1 MKGAGGVK
9 DLKDV
14 RALHVITGL
23 GVGGAE
29 QQLRLL
35 LRHMPMPCDVLT
47 LTNPGPVA
55 EGLRADG
62 VRVVHLGM
70 RGNRDLGALPKL
82 VRFIRRGRY
91 DLVHTHLYRACVYG
105 RLAARLAGVPVTV
118 ATEHSLGEGE
128 IEGRPLTGGVRALYL
143 ASERLGAATVAV
155 SGTVAA
161 RLEGWG
167 VPAARVHVVPNGIE
181 AARFRFD
188 EGVRRAARSRTGL
201 PERAFVVGGVGRL
214 VPGKR
219 FDVLVRAVAALPGAH
234 LLLAGDGP
242 ERAALR
248 LLAAEL
254 GAQSRIHLLGERDP
268 LGDSPDGRT
277 PGIPALLAAMDVFVS
292 PSREEAFG
300 LAVVEALAAG
310 LPVLHVTCPAIDDLP
325 AVQAPGARRIGT
337 GTEEL
342 VAALRGHMEAGARR
356 LPPPPVVRRYDITRT
371 AAQLLDVYALA
382 LAAPGEGP
390 APAPVDGRTASGSGG
405 APTTPGPAAPSGSG
419 QAVPGRPAAA
429 YPQDSAPPA
438 PLPGPAGSDPGTA
451 DGRGAAPGGSG
462 PAVPVPGTG
471 GGRGAAP
478 SGSGPAAA
486 DSRDAAAQAEA
497 GPAGQGPVP
506 AARPRDTAA
515 AVSAPGAVGGPRD
528 RGADPAPRT
537 PPAPAGRCPQAG
549 PALAEPGGDG

>member
-1 MKGAGGVK
+1 MTADRV
-9 DLKDV
+9 
-14 RALHVITGL
+14 LHVITGL

-35 LRHMPMPCDVLT
+35 LRHMPMTSDVVT

-70 RGNRDLGALPKL
+70 SGNRDLGALPRL
-82 VRFIRRGRY
+82 VTFIRRGRY

-105 RLAARLAGVPVTV
+105 RLAARLAGVRRVV

-128 IEGRPLTGGVRALYL
+128 IEGRPLTRGVRGLYL

-155 SGTVAA
+155 SDTVAA
-161 RLEGWG
+161 RLEAWG
-167 VPAARVHVVPNGIE
+167 VPAARIHVVPNGIE
-181 AARFRFD
+181 AVRFRFD
-188 EGVRRAARSRTGL
+188 EGVRRATRARTGL

-248 LLAAEL
+248 SLAAEL

-268 LGDSPDGRT
+268 LGDSADGRT

-325 AVQAPGARRIGT
+325 ATQAPGARRIGP
-337 GTEEL
+337 GQEEL
-342 VAALRGHMEAGARR
+342 VAALRGHMEAGASR
-356 LPPPPVVRRYDITRT
+356 LPQPAVVRRYDIARSAARLLSVYDLVTATAPGSGTAAAPAAAPGAGPAAAPSPGAGPRT
-371 AAQLLDVYALA
+371 AAPQASPA
-382 LAAPGEGP
+382 GAGRHPMAGPKPAPGGP
-390 APAPVDGRTASGSGG
+390 GAGAPV
-405 APTTPGPAAPSGSG
+405 PA
-419 QAVPGRPAAA
+419 
-429 YPQDSAPPA
+429 APPA
-438 PLPGPAGSDPGTA
+438 PGRGRTRAPVPPAGA
-451 DGRGAAPGGSG
+451 GA
-462 PAVPVPGTG
+462 
-471 GGRGAAP
+471 
-478 SGSGPAAA
+478 
-486 DSRDAAAQAEA
+486 
-497 GPAGQGPVP
+497 
-506 AARPRDTAA
+506 
-515 AVSAPGAVGGPRD
+515 
-528 RGADPAPRT
+528 
-537 PPAPAGRCPQAG
+537 PPDLPQAG
-549 PALAEPGGDG
+549 PEATAAGAAGRAADAARGPARGGDTG

>member
-1 MKGAGGVK
+1 MKPIEAVK
-9 DLKDV
+9 
-14 RALHVITGL
+14 ALHVITGL

-35 LRHMPMPCDVLT
+35 LRHMPMRCDVLT

-70 RGNRDLGALPKL
+70 RGNRDLGAVPRL

-105 RLAARLAGVPVTV
+105 RLAARLAGTGATV

-128 IEGRPLTGGVRALYL
+128 IEGRPLSGGVRALYL

-155 SGTVAA
+155 SDTVAA

-181 AARFRFD
+181 AVRFRFD
-188 EGVRRAARSRTGL
+188 EGVRRATRARTGL

-242 ERAALR
+242 ERAGLR
-248 LLAAEL
+248 RLAAEL

-268 LGDSPDGRT
+268 LGDSADGRT

-325 AVQAPGARRIGT
+325 AAEAPGARRIGT

-356 LPPPPVVRRYDITRT
+356 LPPPPVVRRYDIARS
-371 AAQLLDVYALA
+371 ASRLLDVYDLA
-382 LAAPGEGP
+382 LSAAPG
-390 APAPVDGRTASGSGG
+390 A
-405 APTTPGPAAPSGSG
+405 APTA
-419 QAVPGRPAAA
+419 
-429 YPQDSAPPA
+429 
-438 PLPGPAGSDPGTA
+438 
-451 DGRGAAPGGSG
+451 RGAAPDRRT
-462 PAVPVPGTG
+462 P
-471 GGRGAAP
+471 
-478 SGSGPAAA
+478 
-486 DSRDAAAQAEA
+486 
-497 GPAGQGPVP
+497 GPV
-506 AARPRDTAA
+506 
-515 AVSAPGAVGGPRD
+515 
-528 RGADPAPRT
+528 ADPAPD
-537 PPAPAGRCPQAG
+537 PAGAAAPDPAPRPAAGLTVPG
-549 PALAEPGGDG
+549 PGSPRKTPGARG